1 MLLDGGNHWDKIMRY
16 DVGKLSHD
24 DSVSTCYLETV
35 LERFSE
41 SWSVNGTLAEKWQV
55 VKDALTSAAG
65 DVLGFSSR
73 HQSDWFADSL
83 GLLQPLL
90 TRRNAAYSK
99 WIGTGNPEDLVV
111 FKRARREAKWAVREA
126 KNRWFQKKAA
136 AVEEGQFGGKQVW
149 NCIRDMQHGRR
160 GRVPSRVVTIHDEN
174 DIPCVDV
181 VSQHQRW
188 RRHFTKV
195 LNVVSPFDESVF
207 DLVRQCEVD
216 SSLADLPHEHDVQL
230 ALSQVKGG
238 KAAGS
243 SGILPEMLKIGQT
256 NGDFMLMLTELVR
269 AAWKE
274 GHVPQDWR
282 DAILVP
288 IPKKGN
294 LRCCDNWRGIALLD
308 VVGKLVARVLQN
320 RLQQLAERELPESQC
335 GFRRG
340 HSCTDMIFM
349 VRQLTEKAIK
359 HNTKQFFVFVDLRKA
374 YDSVPRA
381 ALWIALRKLGVPE
394 DVIKLVKSFHDDMKA
409 RVRVDGELLEEIK
422 VTNSLRQGCTLA
434 PTLFNIYASVVA
446 ERWLDRIGTMDSV
459 GTLIMNKQDGLL
471 FRRSTRYANR
481 TLMYKGEFADD
492 VVLLAR
498 SREAACAAIKAYV
511 EVASFLGEFPQD

>member
-1 MLLDGGNHWDKIMRY
+1 MCRQTWQHPKSKKRSCIDFVVMSQRDRWYCLDVTVWRGAFCNTDHHLVCTRLYFGRRHCSGASGWGNHWDKMMRY

-24 DSVSTCYLETV
+24 DSVSPCYLETV

-65 DVLGFSSR
+65 DVLGFSSC

-90 TRRNAAYSK
+90 THRNAAYSK

-111 FKRARREAKWAVREA
+111 FKRARGEAKQAVREA

-136 AVEEGQFGGKQVW
+136 AAEEGQFGGKQVW

-174 DIPCVDV
+174 DIPCVDA

-188 RRHFTKV
+188 QRHFTRV
-195 LNVVSPFDESVF
+195 LNVVSPFDESVI
-207 DLVRQCEVD
+207 DLVRQREVD

-274 GHVPQDWR
+274 AHVPQDCW

-294 LRCCDNWRGIALLD
+294 LRCDNWRGIALLD
-308 VVGKLVARVLQN
+308 VVGKLVARVVQN
-320 RLQQLAERELPESQC
+320 RLQQLAERELPESLC

-340 HSCTDMIFM
+340 RSCTDMIFM
-349 VRQLTEKAIK
+349 VRQLTEKAIE
-359 HNTKQFFVFVDLRKA
+359 HNT
-374 YDSVPRA
+374 
-381 ALWIALRKLGVPE
+381 
-394 DVIKLVKSFHDDMKA
+394 
-409 RVRVDGELLEEIK
+409 
-422 VTNSLRQGCTLA
+422 
-434 PTLFNIYASVVA
+434 
-446 ERWLDRIGTMDSV
+446 
-459 GTLIMNKQDGLL
+459 
-471 FRRSTRYANR
+471 
-481 TLMYKGEFADD
+481 
-492 VVLLAR
+492 
-498 SREAACAAIKAYV
+498 
-511 EVASFLGEFPQD
+511 